1 MAVDLL
7 RLRRFA
13 MVHSF
18 LRAAVDT
25 LDEPVFSEIGVR
37 DSIETDQA
45 GKPLAPEALARLL
58 GQLQPSEGAKLVSS
72 SCVAAVNLGYAYE
85 HAFKLIY
92 HIDIGKGMSIRFQEK
107 EMLDRLYDELPD
119 KARSELEAIY
129 RDVKSH
135 EFEIE
140 EKFGD
145 PRDPLID
152 DREASGSLAFR
163 RQLNYWQSHGLLR
176 GASEKYAE
184 PDVPFYARILI
195 PLRSLEIVDR
205 ILSDVLA
212 PRLGL
217 QYTRLTG
224 DAPLPEQPKVEW
236 KDATLF
242 VSIPDKRGRRISANW
257 KPTVTSVVRIRPV
270 GEERWSVGFE
280 TPLNSCSFVGLEPGV
295 EYDVKLTHKNAV
307 GESEPAYMKIKS
319 APYHSPSA

>member
-7 RLRRFA
+7 SLRRFA

-18 LRAAVDT
+18 LRAAVDA
-25 LDEPVFSEIGVR
+25 LDDPLFTQIGVR
-37 DSIETDQA
+37 ESIETDEA
-45 GKPLAPEALARLL
+45 GKPLAPDALARFM
-58 GQLQPSEGAKLVSS
+58 GQLQPSEGARLVSS

-85 HAFKLIY
+85 HAFKLIN
-92 HIDIGKGMSIRFQEK
+92 HIDTGRGMSMRPDER
-107 EMLDRLYDELPD
+107 EALDRLYDELSE

-129 RDVKSH
+129 QDIKSH
-135 EFEIE
+135 EYEIE

-145 PRDPLID
+145 SPNPFTD
-152 DREASGSLAFR
+152 DQEGSGSPAFR
-163 RQLNYWQSHGLLR
+163 RQLNYWQSNGLLQ
-176 GASEKYAE
+176 GAREKYAD
-184 PDVPFYARILI
+184 PDLPFHARILI
-195 PLRSLEIVDR
+195 PLRSVEIVDR

-217 QYTRLTG
+217 QYTRMSG
-224 DAPLPEQPKVEW
+224 EVPLPEQPKVEW

-242 VSIPDKRGRRISANW
+242 VSIPDKRGRVISASW
-257 KPTVTSVVRIRPV
+257 KPTVTSVIRIRPV

-307 GESEPAYMKIKS
+307 GESEPAYMKMQSTPDHS
-319 APYHSPSA
+319 APA